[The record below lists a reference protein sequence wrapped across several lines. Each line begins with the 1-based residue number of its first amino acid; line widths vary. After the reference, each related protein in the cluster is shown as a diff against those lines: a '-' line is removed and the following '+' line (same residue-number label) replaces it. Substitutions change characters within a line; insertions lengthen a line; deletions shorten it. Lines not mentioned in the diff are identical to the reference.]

1 LRLGQVWCCAR
12 TVLVLVL
19 LSCCIHCYTQDA
31 GPPCRYNVSR
41 FWGTCREVVGG
52 GPGIATSPLRPAIDP
67 PRTGFAASIDL
78 ATRHYCTPTT
88 VSEDRIPEP
97 PGTFLDKPVRHTH
110 TPEASATSRYETFR
124 TSTDPHVWVRLYN
137 MGSVGYSHGRA
148 APTPPEA
155 CAIKPNT
162 KSCTL
167 DRVATNVAHAG
178 YVVASYAAV
187 AILGSPAGA
196 R

>member
-1 LRLGQVWCCAR
+1 MVLCSYCTCTR
-12 TVLVLVL
+12 TVYIVTRRTRVRHAAITYPDFGELVVR
-19 LSCCIHCYTQDA
+19 SWAVVPESRPHHCA
-31 GPPCRYNVSR
+31 
-41 FWGTCREVVGG
+41 
-52 GPGIATSPLRPAIDP
+52 SPSASPAIDP